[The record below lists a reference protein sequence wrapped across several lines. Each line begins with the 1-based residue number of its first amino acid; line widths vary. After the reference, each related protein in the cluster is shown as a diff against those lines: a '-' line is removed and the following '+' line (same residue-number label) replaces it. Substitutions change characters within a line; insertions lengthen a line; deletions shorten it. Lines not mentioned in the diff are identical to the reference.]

1 MKLTLREKR
10 LILAGTG
17 VVAAVLIFYATA
29 LVLPDSENLS
39 RTADL
44 KKRML
49 LKQRE
54 VLLREEIYKKRVE
67 QYRTHLAQDMTRLLP
82 GDTPNMAGAELQR
95 ILKDFADQTG
105 VEITQK
111 TTLPDKKIQDLTKVS
126 VSITI
131 NCDPDQLVRFMVA
144 IENYEK
150 FLKIEECV
158 ITSFRIQ
165 KRFDIRPILTVVGY
179 ISTPE
184 SKPKTATGI

>member
-1 MKLTLREKR
+1 VKLTLREKR

>member
-1 MKLTLREKR
+1 M
-10 LILAGTG
+10 IMAGGG
-17 VVAAVLIFYATA
+17 VVAAVLIFYAMA

-54 VLLREEIYKKRVE
+54 VLLREEIYTKRAE
-67 QYRTHLAQDMTRLLP
+67 QYRKHLEQDMTRLLP
-82 GDTPNMAGAELQR
+82 WDTPNVAGAELQR
-95 ILKDFADQTG
+95 ILKDFADQSG

-111 TTLPDKKIQDLTKVS
+111 TTLPDKKIQDQDLTRVS
-126 VSITI
+126 VSIQA
-131 NCDPDQLVRFMVA
+131 NCDPDQLVRFLIA

-150 FLKIEECV
+150 FLKVEECT

-165 KRFDIRPILTVVGY
+165 KRFEIRPNLTVVGY
-179 ISTPE
+179 IRTPE

>member
-1 MKLTLREKR
+1 VKLTLREKR
-10 LILAGTG
+10 LILAGSG
-17 VVAAVLIFYATA
+17 VLAAVLIVYAMA

-54 VLLREEIYKKRVE
+54 VLLREDVYKKRAE
-67 QYRTHLAQDMTRLLP
+67 QYRQHLEQDMTRLLP
-82 GDTPNMAGAELQR
+82 GDNPNVAGAELQKV
-95 ILKDFADQTG
+95 LKDFADQSG

-111 TTLPDKKIQDLTKVS
+111 NTLPGKKIQDLTKVS
-126 VSITI
+126 VSIQI
-131 NCDPDQLVRFMVA
+131 NCDPDQLVHFLMA

-150 FLKIEECV
+150 FLKIEECT

-165 KRFDIRPILTVVGY
+165 KRFEIRPNLTVVGY

-184 SKPKTATGI
+184 SKTKTTAGI